1 MKTGRRGWRGKLKKS
16 QSREV
21 GVTNGKKIDIV
32 CPIKLT
38 ETITPKN
45 KGRGKKLCNDQ
56 KGIIHGA
63 FQRDREPPCFL

>member
-1 MKTGRRGWRGKLKKS
+1 MKTGRRGRRGKFRKS

-21 GVTNGKKIDIV
+21 GVSNGKKRGIV

-45 KGRGKKLCNDQ
+45 KGRGKKLCND
-56 KGIIHGA
+56 
-63 FQRDREPPCFL
+63 